1 MFCYNELPISYKS
14 CLLYLSIFP
23 KDHIIR
29 RTSLLKRWIVEGLIA
44 ERSTTAREEDQV
56 RRGIWSLEDQAELI
70 FDALV
75 ARGFVC
81 PGETSSSGK
90 VKSCTVHHIVHEF
103 ITTDVSL
110 VDTCLPSHLAHRVSI
125 NNGITLQEGPDSN
138 GPPDVTQ
145 ALLESMPR
153 SPQWQLLKVLDLE
166 GCTGLKKRHLKN
178 ICKILLLRYLSL
190 KNTDVTKLP
199 KQIEKLQC
207 LEILD
212 IRQTEIR
219 VVSTKSSFML
229 PRLKYFLA
237 GHRISP
243 DSRSDRF
250 QESFETVRLPGGIRR
265 MKRLEVLSHVEVS
278 NNVADL
284 IDIGQLMRLRK
295 LGVVLHNTKGVLN
308 LLFQQIEKLHGCLRS
323 LSVRINQQ
331 TSSESSPDSE
341 VVPALVNPPKLLE
354 SVSIYGIKTGLPNW
368 VADLDQLSKITL
380 QDTFLGEDS
389 IHILGKLRMLRCI
402 KLLHKSYSE
411 SKLCFKLQEFQRL
424 RFLVIEGTDIST
436 VSFDNGTAPKL
447 EMIVWSFSTLEALS
461 GVNHLPKLKKL
472 ELNGECNLDPVKE
485 AIEKHPN
492 RPKLNH
498 NQ

>member
-1 MFCYNELPISYKS
+1 
-14 CLLYLSIFP
+14 
-23 KDHIIR
+23 
-29 RTSLLKRWIVEGLIA
+29 
-44 ERSTTAREEDQV
+44 
-56 RRGIWSLEDQAELI
+56 
-70 FDALV
+70 
-75 ARGFVC
+75 
-81 PGETSSSGK
+81 
-90 VKSCTVHHIVHEF
+90 
-103 ITTDVSL
+103 
-110 VDTCLPSHLAHRVSI
+110 
-125 NNGITLQEGPDSN
+125 
-138 GPPDVTQ
+138 
-145 ALLESMPR
+145 MPR